1 MVGLPSQP
9 VPSRG
14 GSYCCCCPAPNRC
27 LKDCAA
33 PLQVP
38 VDALRCHAVRCW
50 RLYGEPAGDQRRF
63 ETREGGPDRDNRT
76 NVVCGRARP
85 SSTCSLTLALVLA
98 SKDSSLTRTLHTGR
112 TVLLYELSTM
122 RPLAVAVMWLP
133 CLQPDIT
140 AQRQ

>member
-1 MVGLPSQP
+1 M
-9 VPSRG
+9 R
-14 GSYCCCCPAPNRC
+14 
-27 LKDCAA
+27 CAA
-33 PLQVP
+33 MRCDAGVCMVSQQEIKGDLKRGRVVRIATTGPTSSADVP
-38 VDALRCHAVRCW
+38 
-50 RLYGEPAGDQRRF
+50 GS
-63 ETREGGPDRDNRT
+63 
-76 NVVCGRARP
+76 

-122 RPLAVAVMWLP
+122 RPLAVAIMWLP